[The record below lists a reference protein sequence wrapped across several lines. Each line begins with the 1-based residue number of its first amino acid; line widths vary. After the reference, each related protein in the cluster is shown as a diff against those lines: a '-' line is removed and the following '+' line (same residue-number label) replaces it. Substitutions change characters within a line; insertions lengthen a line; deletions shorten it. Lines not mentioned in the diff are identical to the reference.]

1 MENAGQAAYF
11 TILKEFG
18 IRNKNFVCFCG
29 VGNNGG
35 DGLVVARK
43 IYSNGG
49 KVTVFIL
56 GDQSKFQGAAK
67 QNFDIVNKIQIELL
81 DLQNVS
87 SALET
92 INRSDAVIDAI
103 FGTGLDREVKGLFD
117 LLDEITKK
125 IIISLQVKLT
135 QGEQAR
141 FYTRGTNNL
150 EAYLKVIKG
159 LDLVLRFNKDDTYF
173 GRQLFKEAIA
183 LDPNYAGAYTL
194 LGYTHRNAA
203 MFGWTKNPRKS
214 IDLAFKLA
222 QKALSLDE
230 NDANTHLLLS
240 AIYNNPLRMYKK
252 AEIAGRKAIAIEPNS
267 ADVNATF
274 AAVLSNLG
282 KHEEAIAMIEKAI
295 KLNPVT
301 PGWCLWIQGN
311 IYDSSGQ
318 SEKAIKQ
325 YEKAIQHLP
334 QNTILIHQLVI
345 IYIRAGQFEKSIEL
359 IKIAFHLFPKGKW
372 LLLSLVVSY
381 MLLGQEKEARFTV
394 KKILEL
400 YPRFSLDQEAITKW
414 QWKNQ
419 SDLDRYIA
427 ALQKA
432 GLK

>member
-1 MENAGQAAYF
+1 
-11 TILKEFG
+11 
-18 IRNKNFVCFCG
+18 
-29 VGNNGG
+29 
-35 DGLVVARK
+35 
-43 IYSNGG
+43 
-49 KVTVFIL
+49 
-56 GDQSKFQGAAK
+56 
-67 QNFDIVNKIQIELL
+67 
-81 DLQNVS
+81 
-87 SALET
+87 
-92 INRSDAVIDAI
+92 
-103 FGTGLDREVKGLFD
+103 
-117 LLDEITKK
+117 
-125 IIISLQVKLT
+125 
-135 QGEQAR
+135 
-141 FYTRGTNNL
+141 
-150 EAYLKVIKG
+150 
-159 LDLVLRFNKDDTYF
+159 
-173 GRQLFKEAIA
+173 
-183 LDPNYAGAYTL
+183 
-194 LGYTHRNAA
+194 
-203 MFGWTKNPRKS
+203 
-214 IDLAFKLA
+214 
-222 QKALSLDE
+222 
-230 NDANTHLLLS
+230 
-240 AIYNNPLRMYKK
+240 MYKK